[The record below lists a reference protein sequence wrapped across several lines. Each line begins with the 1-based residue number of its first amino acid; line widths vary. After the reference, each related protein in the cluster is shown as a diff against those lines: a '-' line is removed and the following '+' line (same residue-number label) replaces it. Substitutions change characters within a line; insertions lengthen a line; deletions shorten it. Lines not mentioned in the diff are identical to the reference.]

1 MQGKK
6 QGMFRALATA
16 LVGLLIFNV
25 PATQESGASQLVV
38 IVNGIPSAP
47 VAVWVN

>member
-1 MQGKK
+1 M
-6 QGMFRALATA
+6 A
-16 LVGLLIFNV
+16 VGSNGRVSTHFDV

-38 IVNGIPSAP
+38 IANGIPSAP